1 MLLTSKTRL
10 ALFCFCG
17 VLFASSVS
25 VVAKEK
31 LAESVFTN
39 RLAREKSPYLLQHAH
54 NPVDWYPWGEE
65 AFSKA
70 RSENKPIFLSI
81 GYSTCHWCHVMA
93 HESFENEAVAAI
105 MNRDFVNIKVDRE
118 ERPDVDRVYMTFVQ
132 ATTGGGGWP
141 MSVWLTP
148 DLKPFVGGTYFPPE
162 ERYGQPAFKKVL
174 EQIATAWKQDHD
186 KIVEQGGRIVEAL
199 RESQSAAP
207 GEGKIDASV
216 LVAAYKQLDR
226 SYDPKEGGF
235 GSAPKFPRPVTLNFL
250 TRFYAGKV
258 GHASGLPSEAD
269 ATEMVALQQGKHALD
284 MALFSL
290 RKMAA
295 GGMHDHIGG
304 GFHRYSVDR
313 YWHVPHFE
321 KMLYDQAQLA
331 AAYLDAVQILRDPHL
346 NPQVGFAT
354 GEERRE
360 VDAKASVRV
369 EFEAVARDILDYVAR
384 DMTSK
389 EGGFFSAEDADSPVP
404 VAAVSDRRVELGHLP
419 EPGAQRAPLQ
429 KTAEG
434 AFYIWTK
441 KEIDDA
447 LGDAGEIF
455 DFHYGVQPH
464 GNAPEGGDPH
474 DEFRGK
480 NILIARHTMADTA
493 QRFRNTGILPV
504 GPAGASPADEKPEDA
519 VRGLLENCREKL
531 FAIRAKR
538 PRPHLDDKIITA
550 WNGLM
555 ISAYARGA
563 QVLDDPRYLEI
574 ATRAAK
580 FLSANLYDKK
590 SKLLYRNYRKGRN
603 DIEGFADDYAFVI
616 QGLLDLYEASFDVEW
631 LKLATE
637 LQETQDRIFFDEKN
651 GGYFSTSGKDESV
664 FLRMKDDN
672 DGAEPAASSVAV
684 LNLLRLSQ
692 LLNDQR
698 LAERARKTIVVFA
711 TTLSHFPSAM
721 PQLLVALDYSLTKPR
736 QIVIAGKK
744 DAPETQAL
752 LKEVHR
758 HFLPNTIFIL
768 ADGSEGQKYLGEK
781 NEAIRAM
788 SLVDGKAAAYV
799 CENFTC
805 KVPVTEHKQ
814 LAELLK
820 L

>member
-1 MLLTSKTRL
+1 MWLVTS
-10 ALFCFCG
+10 
-17 VLFASSVS
+17 SDN
-25 VVAKEK
+25 
-31 LAESVFTN
+31 LAEPKPARPEHTN
-39 RLAREKSPYLLQHAH
+39 RLAHEKSPYLLQHAH

-65 AFSKA
+65 AFAKA

-93 HESFENEAVAAI
+93 HESFENEDVAAF
-105 MNRDFVNIKVDRE
+105 MNREFVNIKVDRE

-162 ERYGQPAFKKVL
+162 DRYGQPAFKTVL
-174 EQIATAWKQDHD
+174 ERVATAWKENHD
-186 KIVEQGGRIVEAL
+186 KIVEQGGKIVAAL
-199 RESQSAAP
+199 RESQSTATA
-207 GEGKIDASV
+207 EGKIDAAV
-216 LVAAYKQLDR
+216 LDAAYQQIDR

-235 GSAPKFPRPVTLNFL
+235 GNAPKFPRPVTLNFL
-250 TRFYAGKV
+250 TRFYARDPKRESGKR
-258 GHASGLPSEAD
+258 AL
-269 ATEMVALQQGKHALD
+269 EMT
-284 MALFSL
+284 LFTL

-331 AAYLDAVQILRDPHL
+331 VAYLDAFQITRDQKH
-346 NPQVGFAT
+346 
-354 GEERRE
+354 
-360 VDAKASVRV
+360 
-369 EFEAVARDILDYVAR
+369 EAVARDILDYVAR

-389 EGGFFSAEDADSPVP
+389 EGGFFSAEDADSPV
-404 VAAVSDRRVELGHLP
+404 VAGIGNPGH
-419 EPGAQRAPLQ
+419 E

-434 AFYIWTK
+434 AFYVWTK
-441 KEIDDA
+441 KEIDAA
-447 LGDAGEIF
+447 LGDASEIF
-455 DFHYGVQPH
+455 DFHYGVQPQ
-464 GNAPEGGDPH
+464 GNAPEGSDPQ

-480 NILIARHTMADTA
+480 NILIERNTISETA
-493 QRFRNTGILPV
+493 QHFRKTEEEIG
-504 GPAGASPADEKPEDA
+504 K
-519 VRGLLENCREKL
+519 LLAQSREKL
-531 FAIRAKR
+531 FSIRSKR
-538 PRPHLDDKIITA
+538 PRPHLDDKIIAA

-563 QVLDDPRYLEI
+563 QVLDEPRYLEI
-574 ATRAAK
+574 ATRAGR
-580 FLSANLYDKK
+580 FLRTNLYDEK
-590 SKLLYRNYRKGRN
+590 SKLLYRNYRSGRS

-631 LKLATE
+631 LKFAVQ
-637 LQETQDRIFFDEKN
+637 LQETQDRLFFDEKN

-672 DGAEPAASSVAV
+672 DGAEPSASSIAA

-692 LLNDQR
+692 FRDDPAAAG
-698 LAERARKTIVVFA
+698 AERARKTIDAFT

-721 PQLLVALDYSLTKPR
+721 PQMLVALDYSLSKPR

-744 DAPETQAL
+744 DAPETKAL

-758 HFLPNTIFIL
+758 HFLPKTVLVL
-768 ADGSEGQKYLGEK
+768 ADGAEGQKYLGEK
-781 NEAIRAM
+781 NDAIRAM
-788 SLVDGKAAAYV
+788 SPIDGKPAAYV

-805 KVPVTEHKQ
+805 KAPVTGPKK
-814 LAELLK
+814 LAELLSK
-820 L
+820 